1 MHPPQGSPQP
11 TTAVCPPVPKSPPE
25 HYPSGVPAT
34 TTAQDLL
41 NNVLGFSRISGEPTL
56 RASSSAPQASML
68 FGSGTLSAPTKS
80 IWTTEPGIRG
90 VNVPKRS
97 LLPQSNQIAAG
108 GSYIGQERRQSLSHI
123 QTPPANGRMLPGS
136 SSLGFY
142 ASAGNLSPPQT
153 KPHGVPTSEM
163 YGPPYDLRV
172 THSAAPPGQAFDE
185 RYVNFTGQQYYPIP
199 VQPRQDA
206 FQNAYTTQAPP
217 IQRAWNT

>member
-11 TTAVCPPVPKSPPE
+11 TTAACLPAPKSPPE
-25 HYPSGVPAT
+25 YFPTGIPAA

-41 NNVLGFSRISGEPTL
+41 NNVLGFSRTNGEPAL

-68 FGSGTLSAPTKS
+68 FGSGTLGAPTKS
-80 IWTTEPGIRG
+80 IWTTDSGLRG
-90 VNVPKRS
+90 ANVPKRS
-97 LLPQSNQIAAG
+97 LLSQSNQIAVS

-136 SSLGFY
+136 LSLGFY
-142 ASAGNLSPPQT
+142 ASAGNLSPPQM

-163 YGPPYDLRV
+163 YGPPYDLR
-172 THSAAPPGQAFDE
+172 TIHSAAPPGQAFDE
-185 RYVNFTGQQYYPIP
+185 RYVNYTGQQYNAIP
-199 VQPRQDA
+199 LQPRQDT
-206 FQNAYTTQAPP
+206 FQDAYTTQAPP